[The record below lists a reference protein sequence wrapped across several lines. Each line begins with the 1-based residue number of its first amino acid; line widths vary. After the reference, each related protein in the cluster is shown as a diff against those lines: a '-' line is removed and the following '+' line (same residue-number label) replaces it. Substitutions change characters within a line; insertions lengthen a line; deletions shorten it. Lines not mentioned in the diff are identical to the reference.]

1 MLTNRQI
8 SENFEVQINTL
19 YNWRKS
25 KPRLYRYLQ
34 NADYNFEQSKE
45 INVLLD
51 RFAREIR
58 GDFTPKE
65 IQEVIVSKFEARSI
79 DDIEHMEFYF
89 VKEHAKRLA
98 KEGMF
103 LLGVYD
109 SIHALGIIEKYIFYK
124 RVHNFRSE
132 KREPTVEN
140 IRGYF
145 DVFVRE
151 EDTEKKV

>member
-19 YNWRKS
+19 YNWRKT

-51 RFAREIR
+51 RFAQDIQADFAPEEIR
-58 GDFTPKE
+58 
-65 IQEVIVSKFEARSI
+65 EVIGSKFEARSI
-79 DDIEHMEFYF
+79 DDIEHMERFF
-89 VKEHAKRLA
+89 IKEHAKRLA
-98 KEGMF
+98 KEGPF

-109 SIHALGIIEKYIFYK
+109 KIHALSIIEKYIFYK
-124 RVHNFRSE
+124 RVHHMRSE
-132 KREPTVEN
+132 EKDPSPER
-140 IRGYF
+140 IRQYF
-145 DVFVRE
+145 DVFCG
-151 EDTEKKV
+151 